1 MPNEV
6 LPIVK
11 DEFRGGWLGLP
22 EPFELIDLLGF
33 GLGAY
38 FLYDG
43 VTRKGPQWLT
53 VSLGAI
59 MIYIHTQR
67 FFYAPQT
74 KAGLINLLN
83 SLDISPEEIE
93 GIKAQLK

>member
-1 MPNEV
+1 MTEP

-11 DEFRGGWLGLP
+11 SEFRGGWLGLP
-22 EPFELIDLLGF
+22 EQFELIDLLGF

-53 VSLGAI
+53 ISLGAI

-74 KAGLINLLN
+74 KAGLINLLK
-83 SLDISPEEIE
+83 SLDITPEQIAGE
-93 GIKAQLK
+93 L